1 VRLKYLEALRD
12 TMLAWAQLRPVP
24 EIIGHG
30 SPSLTMHAGR
40 VRGPTK
46 GVLCA
51 LGAALLFGLSTP
63 LAKRLLPSADP
74 WLLAGLLY
82 LGSGLGL
89 SIYRLATTIRRSP
102 AAAETPLGRADLPWL
117 TMAIFFGGIVGP
129 VLLMLGLRITP
140 ASSASLLLN
149 LEGVFTALLAWFAFR
164 ENFDARIAWGMAL
177 ISAGAL
183 TLSWQ
188 GRPMVGPAWGS
199 AAIAGACLC
208 WALDNNLTR
217 KVSASDPVQIALVK
231 GWCAG
236 AVNTA
241 LGLVVGAQVPTSGI
255 LLTAGLVGFVGY
267 GVSLALFVVALRELG
282 TARTGAYFSLAPFV
296 GGAMAV
302 ILFGDGPAGAVHD
315 GLGLGT
321 LGGALDGDVPD
332 GVVGEVVHHRPDPG
346 RGVRSPAPGQG
357 RGLVDADV
365 LLAPLPRGPAVG
377 RFAGAAE
384 AFDEGM
390 SGDSHTLAGTLSLT
404 RPRWRR
410 PGRQVDL
417 PAGRRQTASRP
428 VLGLPRGGL
437 AARLDTKMPL
447 GASEG
452 RRGGEGQITSST
464 GTSSN
469 TRA

>member
-1 VRLKYLEALRD
+1 
-12 TMLAWAQLRPVP
+12 
-24 EIIGHG
+24 
-30 SPSLTMHAGR
+30 MHAGR
-40 VRGPTK
+40 VHGPNK

-51 LGAALLFGLSTP
+51 LGAAVLFGLSTP

-89 SIYRLATTIRRSP
+89 TLYRLATSGRRSS
-102 AAAETPLGRADLPWL
+102 AAAETSLGRADLPWL

-149 LEGVFTALLAWFAFR
+149 LEGVFTALLAWFVFR

-188 GRPMVGPAWGS
+188 GRPLVGPAWGS
-199 AAIAGACLC
+199 VAVAGACLC

-236 AVNTA
+236 AVNTV
-241 LGLVVGAQVPTSGI
+241 LGLVAGAQVPATGI
-255 LLTAGLVGFVGY
+255 MVAAGLVGFVGY

-302 ILFGDGPAGAVHD
+302 IFLGEPAGPGLILGAGLMGCGVWLHLTEHHAHD
-315 GLGLGT
+315 HAHE
-321 LGGALDGDVPD
+321 ALEHDHRHTHDEHHQHAHGPNVPHVEPHAHIHRHEPMIHSHPHYPD
-332 GVVGEVVHHRPDPG
+332 LHHRH
-346 RGVRSPAPGQG
+346 R
-357 RGLVDADV
+357 
-365 LLAPLPRGPAVG
+365 
-377 RFAGAAE
+377 
-384 AFDEGM
+384 
-390 SGDSHTLAGTLSLT
+390 H
-404 RPRWRR
+404 
-410 PGRQVDL
+410 
-417 PAGRRQTASRP
+417 
-428 VLGLPRGGL
+428 
-437 AARLDTKMPL
+437 
-447 GASEG
+447 
-452 RRGGEGQITSST
+452 
-464 GTSSN
+464 
-469 TRA
+469 